1 MTLTKAGDGPV
12 LARELARQCVDLR
25 LTLGRQR
32 SQNRAVALQ
41 HNPRA
46 GCLASPLALPPALLR
61 DQSDRPTRDL
71 SVDQLELALD
81 LPARLLHASALRQ
94 RLREDRHDDVPR
106 CQPMKLEGPA

>member
-41 HNPRA
+41 HHARA
-46 GCLASPLALPPALLR
+46 GCLGSHLALPSALLR
-61 DQSDRPTRDL
+61 NQRDRPTRDL
-71 SVDQLELALD
+71 SVDQLELTLD
-81 LPARLLHASALRQ
+81 LPARLLHASELRR
-94 RLREDRHDDVPR
+94 RLREDRHDEVSR
-106 CQPMKLEGPA
+106 CQPMKLDGPA